1 MKIIHLFWA
10 GARELSSSWLLAT
23 CGSLFSSWFR
33 LLFRFFR
40 CHFLRSSFWLCLLFW
55 RWSILGFNISIINL
69 ILRVVLIVV
78 IINMTTPST
87 IRHGYVT
94 FFTDDLQA
102 FFLIEHLESGIWA
115 FRFRLRLF
123 LSVASVAGVGQR
135 WPSRWQLQLWAQ
147 LRIVSV
153 SSWVHSFAPFA
164 YNLKTT
170 KKAWRKE
177 KKYE

>member
-69 ILRVVLIVV
+69 ILRIVLIVV
-78 IINMTTPST
+78 VVKMTAPST
-87 IRHGYVT
+87 VWYGHVT
-94 FFTDDLQA
+94 LTTFDSQA
-102 FFLIEHLESGIWA
+102 IFLIEHFASDIWSS
-115 FRFRLRLF
+115 RFRVPFF
-123 LSVASVAGVGQR
+123 LSVARFAS
-135 WPSRWQLQLWAQ
+135 SMCSFFLQL
-147 LRIVSV
+147 SV
-153 SSWVHSFAPFA
+153 PMKS
-164 YNLKTT
+164 LKMQFFTAFQSCCSLGT
-170 KKAWRKE
+170 G
-177 KKYE
+177 

>member
-69 ILRVVLIVV
+69 ILRIVLIVV
-78 IINMTTPST
+78 VVKMTTPST
-87 IRHGYVT
+87 VCHGHVT
-94 FFTDDLQA
+94 FTTFESQA
-102 FFLIEHLESGIWA
+102 IFLIEHLASDIWA
-115 FRFRLRLF
+115 SRFRVPFF
-123 LSVASVAGVGQR
+123 LSVASFA
-135 WPSRWQLQLWAQ
+135 
-147 LRIVSV
+147 
-153 SSWVHSFAPFA
+153 SSMCRRCRLDGCNCFENSFALCPF
-164 YNLKTT
+164 L
-170 KKAWRKE
+170 RGCVR
-177 KKYE
+177 

>member
-69 ILRVVLIVV
+69 ILRIVLIVV
-78 IINMTTPST
+78 VVKMTAPST
-87 IRHGYVT
+87 VCHGHVT
-94 FFTDDLQA
+94 LTTFESQA
-102 FFLIEHLESGIWA
+102 IFLIEHLASDIWA
-115 FRFRLRLF
+115 LRFRVRFFSTSPALRALPALPALAVSMAATV
-123 LSVASVAGVGQR
+123 LSTASHCARFFVGVYANR
-135 WPSRWQLQLWAQ
+135 TFSALA
-147 LRIVSV
+147 
-153 SSWVHSFAPFA
+153 
-164 YNLKTT
+164 
-170 KKAWRKE
+170 
-177 KKYE
+177 